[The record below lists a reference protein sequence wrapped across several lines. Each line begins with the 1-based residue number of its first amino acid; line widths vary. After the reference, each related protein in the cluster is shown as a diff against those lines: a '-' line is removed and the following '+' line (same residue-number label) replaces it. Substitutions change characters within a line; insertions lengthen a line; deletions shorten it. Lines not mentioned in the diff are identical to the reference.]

1 MHHTYHT
8 FMTRS
13 HNVSYFLCNFIV
25 VSSPYTKN
33 VMNKFV
39 FVFQFDKNQ

>member
-25 VSSPYTKN
+25 VSNTKS

-39 FVFQFDKNQ
+39 FVLSI